1 MQHLD
6 EGTIH
11 AWLDGALD
19 ATQSREID
27 AHLAQCSTC
36 SAAVAEARG
45 LIAASSRILT
55 ALDDVPGGVLPKRA
69 PAVPAKPA
77 KRQWRAAPWVTAIA
91 ATLMLAVGLATW
103 RSGGRAV
110 LQTKEDAATAL
121 MDAQMAAPRVDTMAA
136 VANVPSPRP
145 TAPLV
150 AALQRRDAA
159 DEKRASRTKNVESDL
174 ATTRRAAGAVGG
186 RGVAAPARNEPPTFA
201 AAEPELKKALV
212 ADSTTSRRLDASA
225 KLEAVVVTG
234 TQEGSRQRAA
244 QPQLTVGQLAS
255 SPAALAGCYRINPEP
270 PTAVASGAAATDM
283 KARGATPSRA
293 ADRAAPSAQSDVVP
307 PTPAEV
313 VRLDT
318 AQKALGYPVLS
329 ADSTVVGW
337 WNRLAPDTARVRLL
351 RGVAFLVAGKN
362 RVDCP

>member
-19 ATQSREID
+19 ATRSREIE
-27 AHLAQCSTC
+27 AHLATCSTC

-77 KRQWRAAPWVTAIA
+77 KRQWRAAPWVSAIA

-103 RSGGRAV
+103 NSGTPV
-110 LQTKEDAATAL
+110 LQTKEDAATPL
-121 MDAQMAAPRVDTMAA
+121 MDAQVAAPRVDTMAA
-136 VANVPSPRP
+136 VANVPAQERAVPP
-145 TAPLV
+145 AAAPL
-150 AALQRRDAA
+150 RRDAA
-159 DEKRASRTKNVESDL
+159 DEKRLNRTKNVESNL
-174 ATTRRAAGAVGG
+174 ATTGRAAGVVGG
-186 RGVAAPARNEPPTFA
+186 AAAPARNEPPTVA
-201 AAEPELKKALV
+201 AAEPELKKAVV
-212 ADSTTSRRLDASA
+212 ADTATSRRLDAST
-225 KLEAVVVTG
+225 KLEAVVTTG
-234 TQEGSRQRAA
+234 AAEGSRQRTA
-244 QPQLTVGQLAS
+244 QPQLAVGQLPS
-255 SPAALAGCYRINPEP
+255 SPAALAGCYRVNAEA
-270 PTAVASGAAATDM
+270 PTAVAGAAAATDM
-283 KARGATPSRA
+283 KARGAATSRA
-293 ADRAAPSAQSDVVP
+293 ADRAAPSAQSYAG
-307 PTPAEV
+307 PTLEV

-318 AQKALGYPVLS
+318 AQKALGYPVLL

-337 WNRLAPDTARVRLL
+337 WRRLSPDTAHVRLL
-351 RGVAFLVAGKN
+351 RGVTFLVAGKN